1 MSILDSIATEAP
13 VVNNNAPADTEQKP
27 AESATAETTET
38 TTTTTEENT
47 SQENITDTTNT
58 AEKPNAPEI
67 ATTETQAPENPFANE
82 EIAKFNDF
90 VKRTGKGY
98 DDYKALNTPTSELD
112 SKELLRQYYSEK
124 EGMGEKQI
132 ALKMKQLE
140 LAEQTVD
147 EDDDFGQD
155 ESPEQLKA
163 QAEIEGDLNKAREW
177 REAHV
182 KEQLST
188 PDTQTSEQAD
198 QQPTV
203 EQFLQN
209 VEEQQRLSREEYY
222 QTMYNVLPEIKAIEL
237 DILGQKISYT
247 PDEEFAKNMCVVSE
261 DLSIGVMPFFENGKV
276 SKPKELAT
284 EAVWAYKPTRDAM
297 LKFIVDQAIT
307 IDRAGQMK
315 ERRNVSTDNYQN
327 QASTGD
333 IDKEAAFDKFRASR
347 KE

>member
-13 VVNNNAPADTEQKP
+13 VVNNNAPADTKQQP
-27 AESATAETTET
+27 AETATAETAET
-38 TTTTTEENT
+38 TTTATEENS

-58 AEKPNAPEI
+58 AEQPNAPDV

-82 EIAKFNDF
+82 EVAKFNDF

-163 QAEIEGDLNKAREW
+163 QAEIESDLNKASEW

-182 KEQLST
+182 KELLST
-188 PDTQTSEQAD
+188 TATQTSEQAD

-209 VEEQQRLSREEYY
+209 LEEQQKLSREEYH
-222 QTMYNVLPEIKAIEL
+222 QTMYNVLPDIKAIEL

-247 PDEEFAKNMCVVSE
+247 PDEEFAKNMRVVIE

-284 EAVWAYKPTRDAM
+284 EAGWAYKPTRDAM

-307 IDRAGQMK
+307 IDRAGQMR

-333 IDKEAAFDKFRASR
+333 IDKEAAFDQARASR
-347 KE
+347 K